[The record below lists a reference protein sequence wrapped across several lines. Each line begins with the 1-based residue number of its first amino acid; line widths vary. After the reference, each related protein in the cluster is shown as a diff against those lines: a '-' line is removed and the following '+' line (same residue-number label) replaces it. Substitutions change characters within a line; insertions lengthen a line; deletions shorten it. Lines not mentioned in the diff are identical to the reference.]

1 MWILGLKGLTNNV
14 NIQIIIA
21 SFQKLK
27 FAEVEALH
35 AQQWPSYLNLQ
46 SQCESLCSSG
56 SISYITSSSG
66 KRNLPGH

>member
-35 AQQWPSYLNLQ
+35 AQQWPSF
-46 SQCESLCSSG
+46 
-56 SISYITSSSG
+56 
-66 KRNLPGH
+66 